1 MPASRA
7 KTARTKKSDVMSR
20 EKRKSGKPD
29 RRELAERLRE
39 NLRRRK
45 AQARARSAVSDAD
58 NVARKDEK
66 DKPDG

>member
-1 MPASRA
+1 
-7 KTARTKKSDVMSR
+7 MSR

-45 AQARARSAVSDAD
+45 AQVRARAVVSDTGRI
-58 NVARKDEK
+58 ARKDEK

>member
-1 MPASRA
+1 
-7 KTARTKKSDVMSR
+7 MSQ

-45 AQARARSAVSDAD
+45 AQVRARAAVSDAG
-58 NVARKDEK
+58 NVARKDE
-66 DKPDG
+66 DGKHDG

>member
-1 MPASRA
+1 
-7 KTARTKKSDVMSR
+7 MSR

>member
-1 MPASRA
+1 
-7 KTARTKKSDVMSR
+7 MSR

-45 AQARARSAVSDAD
+45 AQVRARAAVSDTGRA
-58 NVARKDEK
+58 ARKGE
-66 DKPDG
+66 DGKRDG